1 MLEEKEKT
9 LNELKQ
15 QVELLKDKLKDLDI
29 AKKKVADKL
38 DNVIAERDLLSIQII
53 KRKEEL
59 KLLIE
64 KIKIYNSILKK
75 SEFQFNEK
83 ESKIQL
89 LK

>member
-1 MLEEKEKT
+1 M
-9 LNELKQ
+9 NELKQ